1 MSAMTDATTHTPQP
15 SHKPGRPVP
24 AGTRETVGAAAQ
36 RAGEQAGELAGTA
49 LELNEQIPTWAWTTA
64 GLIGGYGL
72 ARATGVRALG
82 GVVLL
87 GAGAAA
93 AHTWWLRKG
102 PAQTAALSAVYVL
115 GFGLSHPLAKRIG
128 AWPSVLTVTAV
139 SGAAGWALVD
149 RRADQPARVGSDPD
163 SGAVTAA
170 EPDSAT
176 VGTDPDSGA
185 VIAPD
190 PESAGS

>member
-1 MSAMTDATTHTPQP
+1 MSAMSDATTGTTGTTDT
-15 SHKPGRPVP
+15 SGL
-24 AGTRETVGAAAQ
+24 TREAVGAAAQ
-36 RAGEQAGELAGTA
+36 RLGEQAGELAGTA
-49 LELNEQIPTWAWTTA
+49 FELNEQVPTWAWTTA

-82 GVVLL
+82 GAVLL

-93 AHTWWLRKG
+93 AHTWWHRGG
-102 PAQTAALSAVYVL
+102 PARTAALGAVYVL

-128 AWPSVLTVTAV
+128 AWPSVLAVTAV

-149 RRADQPARVGSDPD
+149 RAGRGPERVGPAPD
-163 SGAVTAA
+163 TELGPVPAA
-170 EPDSAT
+170 APDAAR

-185 VIAPD
+185 ELAAD
-190 PESAGS
+190 PEPTGS